1 MNNFAKSNLKNRPKA
16 CMKTKMSWCWLF
28 CVLFSSSTVLGADKD
43 SDVISGTD
51 TLPGYLGVLAGGNI
65 PSDSNAG
72 ATAAIGVT
80 LGSRLGSLF
89 GVGLFASYYGQ
100 TSTGP
105 YLGLPPSTAMSV
117 ILATAQ
123 GNLHFGGFHFGAEVG
138 AAIRSWS
145 GVVSTLVGGTAT
157 SSTTLLIGIDAGYD
171 YKISRNLSLGVEGHY
186 FFPGAATEANASQV
200 FAVLKLWL

>member
-1 MNNFAKSNLKNRPKA
+1 
-16 CMKTKMSWCWLF
+16 MKIRTFPFHIAYFFLF
-28 CVLFSSSTVLGADKD
+28 TLAATAHAEN
-43 SDVISGTD
+43 DVISGTD
-51 TLPGYLGVLAGGNI
+51 TLPGYIGAMVGGNI
-65 PSDSNAG
+65 PADSG
-72 ATAAIGVT
+72 VGPTAAIAVT
-80 LGSRLGSLF
+80 LGSRLGNSF

-105 YLGLPPSTAMSV
+105 YLGLPASTAMSV

-123 GNLHFGGFHFGAEVG
+123 GNVFLGGLHFGAEVG

-145 GVVSTLVGGTAT
+145 GVASTLVGGTAT

-186 FFPGAATEANASQV
+186 FFPGAATEANGSQV
-200 FAVLKLWL
+200 FAVLKIWL